1 MIMHIIKNKKYMLIG
16 TALLILVWWIVSD
29 ILSNAIILPSPRETL
44 DSLEIIVSDK
54 SFAYTLMATLQRC
67 ILGFVISLI
76 FASIVGII
84 AALNKKILEMLQ
96 PTMALLETVPTMA
109 IIVLA
114 LIWLTNEKA
123 PILLASIVVFP
134 VIYEAVIQGIV
145 GIDKSVIS
153 MTKVYKVGITDSIR
167 YIYIPS
173 MAKSVFGVLSSV
185 IGLCLKMVIG
195 GEVLGQPNYGVGTS
209 IQMEKMQLNTAGVFS
224 WIVILVIFVL
234 FIESI
239 IKLMTKRWR
248 TFN

>member
-16 TALLILVWWIVSD
+16 TALLILVWWIVSMM
-29 ILSNAIILPSPRETL
+29 LNNPIILPSPIETIN
-44 DSLEIIVSDK
+44 SLGVIVSDK
-54 SFAYTLMATLQRC
+54 SFIYTLMATLQRC
-67 ILGFVISLI
+67 VLGFVISL
-76 FASIVGII
+76 FLASIVGII
-84 AALNKKILEMLQ
+84 AALNNKIFEMLQ

-123 PILLASIVVFP
+123 PILLAAIVVFP

-145 GIDKSVIS
+145 DIDKSVIS

-167 YIYIPS
+167 YIYFPS
-173 MAKSVFGVLSSV
+173 MAKSVVGVLSSV
-185 IGLCLKMVIG
+185 TGLCLKMVIG
-195 GEVLGQPNYGVGTS
+195 GEVLGQPNYGIGTS

-224 WIVILVIFVL
+224 WIVILVVFVL

>member
-16 TALLILVWWIVSD
+16 TALLILVWWIVSI
-29 ILSNAIILPSPRETL
+29 ILSNPIILPSPIETL

-54 SFAYTLMATLQRC
+54 SFIYTLMATFQRC

-96 PTMALLETVPTMA
+96 PTIALLETVPTMA

-145 GIDKSVIS
+145 DIAKSVIS

-173 MAKSVFGVLSSV
+173 MTKSVVGVLSSV

-224 WIVILVIFVL
+224 WIVILVVFVL